1 MDATTPDV
9 KLTYDD
15 LLKMPDDGL
24 RHELIDGEHFVTAS
38 PNLRHQRILGELY
51 GLLWSWLT
59 DHPMGP
65 VYFAPIDVVLSPID
79 VVVPDLVY
87 MSHERAAQISTLQA
101 IRGMP
106 ELIVEVLSP
115 STRKRDETRKRDL
128 YERDGVDEY
137 WIIDP
142 VNDAVRVHRRGLD
155 GTFTAPQ
162 TLSLLASS
170 HVLTTDLLPGLE
182 IPLARLFA

>member
-38 PNLRHQRILGELY
+38 PNLRHQQILGELY
-51 GLLWSWLT
+51 GLLWSWLV
-59 DHPMGP
+59 DHPTGR

-87 MSHERAAQISTLQA
+87 MSHERAAQIGTLQA
-101 IRGMP
+101 VRGMP

-115 STRKRDETRKRDL
+115 STRKRDQTRKRNL
-128 YERDGVDEY
+128 YERDGAEEY
-137 WIIDP
+137 WIVDP
-142 VNDAVRVHRRGLD
+142 VNDAVRVHRRETD
-155 GTFTAPQ
+155 GRFAPAREF
-162 TLSLLASS
+162 SRASDD
-170 HVLTTDLLPGLE
+170 VLTTELLHGLE
-182 IPLARLFA
+182 IPLARLFG